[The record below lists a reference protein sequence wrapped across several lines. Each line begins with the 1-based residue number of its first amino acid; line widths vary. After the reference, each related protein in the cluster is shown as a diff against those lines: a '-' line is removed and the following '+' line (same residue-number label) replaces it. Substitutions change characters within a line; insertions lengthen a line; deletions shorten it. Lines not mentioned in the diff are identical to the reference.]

1 MRCPIANERSMIS
14 SPNSR
19 FCVSCTSKVTQ
30 RLVLKSQ
37 VLREVCRFPFVMRLH
52 QLASIFRRPLRG
64 PRTTRPSYGLSR
76 PKVRIQRIDQYMNG
90 LDCASQQETA

>member
-1 MRCPIANERSMIS
+1 
-14 SPNSR
+14 
-19 FCVSCTSKVTQ
+19 
-30 RLVLKSQ
+30 
-37 VLREVCRFPFVMRLH
+37 MRLH

-76 PKVRIQRIDQYMNG
+76 PKVRIQRTDQYMNG